1 VKWEANKCVYSHTP
15 DRVDLGLSQTLSDLR
30 LDYLDLYLMH
40 WPVGQGPSEKKYSYD
55 YLETW
60 HAMQVLLASGRVRH
74 IGISNFSPAQLEDL
88 LKNSDVKPKVHQM
101 ELHPYLSQKN
111 WVKEHEKLGIA
122 VTAYSPLGNMN
133 PTYGDRTQQTS
144 SFNLYSNDHHHR
156 LLIEEPVIKAIG
168 SKRNCTA
175 AQVVLAWGMS
185 RGVSVIPKS
194 KHEKYIKE
202 NFGAKDCELETG
214 DLTEIEVFGRE
225 PKRFN
230 NPSKGWGVEL
240 FEGLDDA

>member
-1 VKWEANKCVYSHTP
+1 MHWPIGKGPSESKHTY
-15 DRVDLGLSQTLSDLR
+15 
-30 LDYLDLYLMH
+30 DYLD
-40 WPVGQGPSEKKYSYD
+40 
-55 YLETW
+55 TW

-88 LKNSDVKPKVHQM
+88 IQHSVIKPKVHQM
-101 ELHPYLSQKN
+101 ELHPYLVQQK

-133 PTYGDRTQQTS
+133 PTYGNRAQHTS
-144 SFNLYSNDHHHR
+144 TLPFSSSSDHHR
-156 LLIEEPVIKAIG
+156 LLIEEPVIKAIA

-175 AQVVLAWGMS
+175 VQVVLAWGMS

-202 NFGAKDCELETG
+202 NFGAKDCGLEKV
-214 DLTEIEVFGRE
+214 DLTEIEGLGEE

-230 NPSKGWGVEL
+230 NPGKGWGVRL
-240 FEGLDDA
+240 FEGLDGA

>member
-1 VKWEANKCVYSHTP
+1 
-15 DRVDLGLSQTLSDLR
+15 
-30 LDYLDLYLMH
+30 MH
-40 WPVGQGPSEKKYSYD
+40 WPVGKGPSDNKHTYD
-55 YLETW
+55 YLDTW

-74 IGISNFSPAQLEDL
+74 IGLSNFSPAQLEDL
-88 LKNSDVKPKVHQM
+88 IQHSDVKPVVHQM
-101 ELHPYLSQKN
+101 ELHPYLMQEK

-133 PTYGDRTQQTS
+133 PTYGDRAQQS
-144 SFNLYSNDHHHR
+144 SPLQSSSSSHHR
-156 LLIEEPVIKAIG
+156 LLIEEPLIKAIA

-194 KHEKYIKE
+194 KHEKYIQE
-202 NFGAKDCELETG
+202 NFRAKDCGLEKEDLEKIGVLG
-214 DLTEIEVFGRE
+214 DE

-230 NPSKGWGVEL
+230 NPSKGWGVRL

>member
-1 VKWEANKCVYSHTP
+1 VYSHAP
-15 DRVDLGLSQTLSDLR
+15 GRVEQGLEETLSDLE

-40 WPVGQGPSEKKYSYD
+40 WPVGQCPPDNKHTYD

-60 HAMQVLLASGRVRH
+60 HAMQVLLASGRVRN

-101 ELHPYLSQKN
+101 ELHPYLMQEN
-111 WVKEHEKLGIA
+111 WVKEHRKHGIA

-133 PTYGDRTQQTS
+133 PTYGDRTSPLHPS
-144 SFNLYSNDHHHR
+144 SSSSSHH
-156 LLIEEPVIKAIG
+156 LLLHEPVIKTIG
-168 SKRNCTA
+168 SKRNCTS
-175 AQVVLAWGMS
+175 AQVVLVWGMS

-194 KHEKYIKE
+194 KHEKYIIE
-202 NFGAKDCELETG
+202 NFGAKGCGLEKEDIELIG
-214 DLTEIEVFGRE
+214 GLGKE

-230 NPSKGWGVEL
+230 NPSKGWDVRL
-240 FEGLDDA
+240 FEGLDGA